1 MMKVFLIGGFLGSG
15 KTTTIIKLIHRLIAD
30 GKKVSLIINEAG
42 KISIDATTLEAAGIS
57 SKEFTNGCICC
68 TLAINL
74 KTAVTE
80 LASTQNP
87 DVLILESPGLA
98 LSRQVRDELLDIDVM
113 MSFAPV
119 ITLIDASRFTVG
131 MSQTLNFTENQMD
144 EAEII
149 GINKIDLVDE
159 EKIKSIESYL
169 KEKHP
174 DVYTVRM
181 SAANEDAAID
191 KIYELIKR
199 KGEETVSRIDM
210 GEEQKQKVT
219 EEMNS
224 IEISNVTEC
233 FGSYNISGHLT
244 AKSAGALLENIVS
257 AVGIEIAKINPSF
270 VGHIKMGVKA
280 DDTFVKVNQ
289 TAGTTGRKIKTEYI
303 EPEKAKK
310 LGNNE
315 LCFSAAVTNVKKEKI
330 SEIIDETVSIFL
342 ASKKLTFEKQI
353 QKDDAKKPFVS

>member
-1 MMKVFLIGGFLGSG
+1 MKVFLIGGFLGSG
-15 KTTTIIKLIHRLIAD
+15 KTTTILKLINKLTAD
-30 GKKVSLIINEAG
+30 GKKVSLIINEVG
-42 KISIDATTLEAAGIS
+42 KVGIDATTLENAGIS

-80 LASTQNP
+80 LANSHNP

-98 LSRQVRDELLDIDVM
+98 LSRQVRDELLDINVM

-131 MSQTLNFTENQMD
+131 ISQALNFTENQMD

-159 EKIKSIESYL
+159 DKIKSIESYL
-169 KEKHP
+169 KGKHP

-181 SAANEDAAID
+181 SAANEDSAID

-199 KGEETVSRIDM
+199 NGAENVSRIDM
-210 GEEQKQKVT
+210 GEGLKQKVT
-219 EEMNS
+219 DEMNS
-224 IEISNVTEC
+224 IEISNVTKCSEL
-233 FGSYNISGHLT
+233 YNISGNLT
-244 AKSAGALLENIVS
+244 VKSAGTLLENIVT
-257 AVGIEIAKINPSF
+257 AVGLEIAKINPSF
-270 VGHIKMGVKA
+270 VGHIEMAIKV
-280 DDTFVKVNQ
+280 DDTFVKVSQ
-289 TAGTTGRKIKTEYI
+289 TASTHGRKIKTEYT
-303 EPEKAKK
+303 EPEKAEKYVND
-310 LGNNE
+310 G

-330 SEIIDETVSIFL
+330 AEIVDEAVSIFL

-353 QKDDAKKPFVS
+353 QKEGAKC